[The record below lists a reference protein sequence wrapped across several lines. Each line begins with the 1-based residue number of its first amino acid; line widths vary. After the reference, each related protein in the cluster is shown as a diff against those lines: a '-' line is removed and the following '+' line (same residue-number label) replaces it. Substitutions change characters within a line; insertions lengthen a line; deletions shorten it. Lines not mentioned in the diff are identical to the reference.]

1 MFFAGVSITTHS
13 AQAKANL
20 LMNYP
25 AMPRENQQ
33 SSNDFARRYH
43 EPLRVGFTRATRK
56 NPCPICGAKKYC
68 QVTRD
73 NRLAHCMKESSGAIK
88 QARDGGYLHLLGHDL
103 SCIAATATNL
113 RSANLAVPHR
123 QPMPTPLAPIEIR
136 DAAYRKLIELSPAWN
151 YEHELV
157 TAQPDGLLAR
167 GLKAE
172 DISCFGAFPTSVV
185 ERDVLAEVISLF
197 LARSFAHHV
206 AEINLS
212 ACIGVPGFWQ
222 HPRGR
227 IKLGKDY
234 DFKHPALIIPYR
246 DSCGLIQACQLR
258 FAGGRGGYHWL
269 STSEDR
275 LEEEPLGTPSGAPL
289 HWTFINDEKA
299 KADSLPIL
307 VTEGAMK
314 AEVFVRLRPPMR
326 AIATAGV
333 GVAHSDIIAATS
345 GQEVII
351 AFDSDHRQK
360 REVCRQLA
368 RLIAGRAQ
376 GARVTGSSVSTSVVV
391 WEGAKGV
398 DDAVLANL
406 HLRVVGVAE
415 WFQNL
420 TKESA
425 EEVSDVW
432 QNYGFAPNSEDSP
445 HDNQEKDA

>member
-1 MFFAGVSITTHS
+1 
-13 AQAKANL
+13 
-20 LMNYP
+20 MNYL
-25 AMPRENQQ
+25 AMPRTNQQ
-33 SSNDFARRYH
+33 SSNDFARHYS

-73 NRLAHCMKESSGAIK
+73 NRLAHCMKESVGAIK
-88 QARDGGYLHLLGHDL
+88 QARDGGYLHLLAHNL
-103 SCIAATATNL
+103 SPIASTATTL
-113 RSANLAVPHR
+113 QPANLAVPHR
-123 QPMPTPLAPIEIR
+123 QPTPTPLAPIEIR

-151 YEHELV
+151 YEQELV

-185 ERDVLAEVISLF
+185 ERDILAEVINLF
-197 LARSFAHHV
+197 LAERFAHHV
-206 AEINLS
+206 AETNCS

-222 HPRGR
+222 HPCGR
-227 IKLGKDY
+227 VKLGKDY
-234 DFKHPALIIPYR
+234 DFKRPALIIPYR
-246 DSCGLIQACQLR
+246 DSCGRIQACQLR

-289 HWTFINDEKA
+289 HWTFTNDEKE
-299 KADSLPIL
+299 KADVLPLLI
-307 VTEGAMK
+307 TEGALK

-326 AIATAGV
+326 AIASAGV

-376 GARVTGSSVSTSVVV
+376 DAWATGSNVSTSVVV
-391 WEGAKGV
+391 WEGAKGI

-406 HLRVVGVAE
+406 HLHVVGVAE

-420 TKESA
+420 TKEAA
-425 EEVSDVW
+425 EEVANVW
-432 QNYGFAPNSEDSP
+432 QDYGFAPDAEDSLN
-445 HDNQEKDA
+445 DDQEE

>member
-1 MFFAGVSITTHS
+1 
-13 AQAKANL
+13 
-20 LMNYP
+20 MNYR
-25 AMPRENQQ
+25 AMPRSPQPPP
-33 SSNDFARRYH
+33 SSHDFTRRYS
-43 EPLRVGFTRATRK
+43 EPWRVGFTRATRR

-73 NRLAHCMKESSGAIK
+73 HRLAHCMKESVGAIK
-88 QARDGGYLHLLGHDL
+88 QARDGGYLHLLTHESL
-103 SCIAATATNL
+103 RIVSTAASSKHVNL
-113 RSANLAVPHR
+113 TRPLRPE
-123 QPMPTPLAPIEIR
+123 PTPAPLAPIEIR

-151 YEHELV
+151 HECELV

-167 GLKAE
+167 GLTSE
-172 DISCFGAFPTSVV
+172 DVARFGAFPMSVA
-185 ERDVLAEVISLF
+185 ERDVLAEVINLSLAERF
-197 LARSFAHHV
+197 PADV
-206 AEINLS
+206 AATHRS
-212 ACIGVPGFWQ
+212 ACIGVPGLWQ

-227 IKLGKDY
+227 IKIGKDY

-246 DSCGLIQACQLR
+246 DSYGRIQACQLR
-258 FAGGRGGYHWL
+258 FAGQRGYHWL

-289 HWTFINDEKA
+289 HWTFIDDEKA
-299 KADSLPIL
+299 NADALPIL
-307 VTEGAMK
+307 VTEGALK
-314 AEVFVRLRPPMR
+314 AEVFVRLRSPMR

-333 GVAHSDIIAATS
+333 GVAHTELIAATS

-351 AFDSDHRQK
+351 AFDSDHRQNK
-360 REVCRQLA
+360 NVCRQLA
-368 RLIAGRAQ
+368 KLIAERAQ
-376 GARVTGSSVSTSVVV
+376 DARATGNNVSTSVVV

-406 HLRVVGVAE
+406 HLRVVGVAA

-432 QNYGFAPNSEDSP
+432 QNYGFAPNAENSS
-445 HDNQEKDA
+445 HGNQGKEA